1 MAAPLLVQAHE
12 QRATTGQTVRLVAET
27 TYQAGSWDRT
37 RRVVDKAEALD
48 KGPNTR
54 FVVTTRRDPPV
65 ALDDWSVD
73 RGAPE
78 LWSKDVKRACRADR
92 LSDCR
97 FWANQFRLL
106 LHAAAYGLLDTLR
119 RWLTAQGYPPLQLD
133 TLRLHLLKVGGRSVN
148 CSPEQLA
155 GGSVAWA
162 YQRYQ
167 WGLHSSADHP
177 VGGKRVS
184 VRIAASSLA
193 VAPWPVSGWRLYGD
207 EGTLVAD
214 GVFPPLP
221 SLNRQVARRL
231 ISSGNVS

>member
-1 MAAPLLVQAHE
+1 MHE
-12 QRATTGQTVRLVAET
+12 QRATTGQTVRLVTAMT
-27 TYQAGSWDRT
+27 DQAGSWDRT
-37 RRVVDKAEALD
+37 RRVVDKAEARD

-65 ALDDWSVD
+65 ALYDWSVD

-78 LWSKDVKRACRADR
+78 LWSTDVKRACRADR

-119 RWLTAQGYPPLQLD
+119 RWRTAQGYPPLQRD
-133 TLRLHLLKVGGRSVN
+133 TLRLRLLKVSGRSVN
-148 CSPEQLA
+148 FSPEQPA

-162 YQRYQ
+162 YQRYR
-167 WGLHSSADHP
+167 WGRHSSADHP
-177 VGGKRVS
+177 VDGKRVS

-193 VAPWPVSGWRLYGD
+193 VAPWPVSGWLCWPFGSSARS
-207 EGTLVAD
+207 EGPV
-214 GVFPPLP
+214 P
-221 SLNRQVARRL
+221 SQGGIA
-231 ISSGNVS
+231 ITE

>member
-155 GGSVAWA
+155 GGSVA
-162 YQRYQ
+162 
-167 WGLHSSADHP
+167 
-177 VGGKRVS
+177 
-184 VRIAASSLA
+184 
-193 VAPWPVSGWRLYGD
+193 
-207 EGTLVAD
+207 
-214 GVFPPLP
+214 
-221 SLNRQVARRL
+221 
-231 ISSGNVS
+231 